1 MLQGLKLK
9 LVNHDFI
16 FSFLGCDFFF
26 FFNLGKDG
34 GNSPLL
40 GQVKSDNCDYH

>member
-9 LVNHDFI
+9 LVNRDFI

-26 FFNLGKDG
+26 KLREDG
-34 GNSPLL
+34 GNSLLL
-40 GQVKSDNCDYH
+40 GQVKSDSCDYH